1 MPVPTRRRRGVVL
14 AALTLLVLALHAW
27 VGDRLAGLLET
38 AGWDPAPERLD
49 AAFVRELRAQAP
61 SAVTASVIGPAAAA
75 SAAPGGGR
83 TVGRLVWA
91 PAPAAPRPVPPAAR
105 EAPAPQTPPAAA
117 PQGDPSAEAGA
128 PTAPSRRAVDLAA
141 AADAAS
147 DAASE
152 PLPPASRVPRDS
164 IEAGKTAGETA
175 GDAAHAAEPAAE
187 AVSSDAPERLAA
199 ASSPDAAGPAAPSRE
214 PPALALS
221 GGTLA
226 GGGSAWAGSDE
237 AGRAAERAASDAAGQ
252 GASAQATSMMP
263 SPRPSVAETT
273 QAEAVEAAAS
283 ERVPSHDAAVRA
295 SPAASPSVAGADDAA
310 ALPPGAGGGAS
321 SARGTGKIGGSTAES
336 AASSPGDPGE
346 AGAGQPFTW
355 PLSTQ
360 LSYQLGGHFRGEVHG
375 SAEVRW
381 LRQGERYQVHLD
393 VRIGPSFAP
402 MAQRRMT
409 SDGVITPAGLAPR
422 RYDEE
427 TQYGFGRAHRASV
440 RFERD
445 ATVLTTGRRVPAW
458 AGVQDAASQL
468 VQLAFLFS
476 TQPGLL
482 QAGGRVE
489 LPLALPRRADLWA
502 YDVVGEETLATPLGE
517 LPTWHLRPRRAADA
531 TTLSIETWF
540 APTLQHL
547 PVRIIVRQSAETW
560 LDLRLDRWP
569 QQAADGASA
578 IAR

>member
-1 MPVPTRRRRGVVL
+1 MPGPVRRRRGLVL
-14 AALTLLVLALHAW
+14 AVLTLLVLALHAW

-61 SAVTASVIGPAAAA
+61 SAVTSSVIAPAAAA
-75 SAAPGGGR
+75 SAVPGGGR

-91 PAPAAPRPVPPAAR
+91 PARAAPRPAPPIAR
-105 EAPAPQTPPAAA
+105 EAPAPQAPPAAA
-117 PQGDPSAEAGA
+117 PQGDPSARPDA
-128 PTAPSRRAVDLAA
+128 PTAPSRLAADLAA

-152 PLPPASRVPRDS
+152 PLPQAPPVPRDLV
-164 IEAGKTAGETA
+164 GAGETA
-175 GDAAHAAEPAAE
+175 GDAAHAAASAAE
-187 AVSSDAPERLAA
+187 AASSEAPAAPETLAA
-199 ASSPDAAGPAAPSRE
+199 ASSAEASRE
-214 PPALALS
+214 PPEVALS

-226 GGGSAWAGSDE
+226 GGGSAGSAWAGSDE
-237 AGRAAERAASDAAGQ
+237 AGRAVERAASGVARQ
-252 GASAQATSMMP
+252 GGSAQATSAMP
-263 SPRPSVAETT
+263 TPRPSVAEAT

-283 ERVPSHDAAVRA
+283 EGVPAHDAAA
-295 SPAASPSVAGADDAA
+295 SPPGTGSGGS
-310 ALPPGAGGGAS
+310 GAGG
-321 SARGTGKIGGSTAES
+321 TGEIGGSSAES
-336 AASSPGDPGE
+336 ATSTPGVPGE
-346 AGAGQPFTW
+346 AGVGQPFTW

-375 SAEVRW
+375 SAKVRW

-409 SDGVITPAGLAPR
+409 SDGRITPAGLAPS

-502 YDVVGEETLATPLGE
+502 YDVVGEETLTTPLGE

-531 TTLSIETWF
+531 STLSIETWF